1 MGLSNLYLFSWL
13 NSWIAK
19 RLKKT
24 LFFSCW
30 LENSFYICNRL
41 EKQAKFTE
49 VLEGI
54 FLEDVVSSS
63 LTFLQ
68 IFRKLIGWDN
78 TGLRFL
84 DEFIENIEIDS
95 VNKE

>member
-1 MGLSNLYLFSWL
+1 ML
-13 NSWIAK
+13 AK
-19 RLKKT
+19 RLKKSY
-24 LFFSCW
+24 FFYCW
-30 LENSFYICNRL
+30 IENSFYICNRL

-68 IFRKLIGWDN
+68 IFRNFIGWDN
-78 TGLRFL
+78 TDLRFL